1 MVQQQLIPGTGMYFG
16 ELGANVLPRGFE
28 SDALQAVAQASPFQ
42 FKLTADYAIPIY
54 VGDWY
59 IPGVAHIRNFV
70 LTPHGDYMGLS
81 GGNLWSAGADLTAEL
96 SKLILPFNSSLGV
109 SFSYLGGTFYANTG
123 QERPWSVELI
133 FGMDF

>member
-1 MVQQQLIPGTGMYFG
+1 MERRAPGQ
-16 ELGANVLPRGFE
+16 
-28 SDALQAVAQASPFQ
+28 S
-42 FKLTADYAIPIY
+42 
-54 VGDWY
+54 
-59 IPGVAHIRNFV
+59 HFV